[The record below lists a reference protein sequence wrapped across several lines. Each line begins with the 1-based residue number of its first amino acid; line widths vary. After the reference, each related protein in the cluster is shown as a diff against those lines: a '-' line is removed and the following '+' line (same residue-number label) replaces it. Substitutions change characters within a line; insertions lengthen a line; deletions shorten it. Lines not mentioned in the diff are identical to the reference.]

1 MRDLDA
7 ADLAQLGSRPDL
19 SSDEAEQIV
28 AAVSE
33 GRDAKVRAVA
43 VSTVARHAESLSTST
58 VESAWRAAVS
68 DADPGVRRRA
78 AEVAP
83 LVAAVGVDV
92 GADLARMVRSDE
104 VLVAEA
110 AAFAL
115 GELTPSAVAV
125 DAVGEQ
131 ARHHEDPLVRE
142 ACVAALGSLGDP
154 ASLPAVL
161 AGLSDRP
168 PVRRRAV
175 LALAAFD
182 GPEVEA
188 ALHTA
193 LNDRDWQVRQAAE
206 DLLA

>member
-19 SSDEAEQIV
+19 SSEEVEQIV

-33 GRDAKVRAVA
+33 GRGGKVRAVA
-43 VSTVARHAESLSTST
+43 VSTVARHAGSLPVST
-58 VESAWRAAVS
+58 VESAWRAAAG

-78 AEVAP
+78 VEVAP
-83 LVAAVGVDV
+83 LVAAAGVDV
-92 GADLARMVRSDE
+92 GADLARLVRSDE

-125 DAVGEQ
+125 DVLGEQ
-131 ARHHEDPLVRE
+131 ARDHDDPLVRE

-154 ASLPAVL
+154 ASLPAVV

-206 DLLA
+206 DLLG

>member
-19 SSDEAEQIV
+19 RSEEAEQIV

-33 GRDAKVRAVA
+33 GRGAKVRAVA
-43 VSTVARHAESLSTST
+43 LSSVARHAESLPTST
-58 VESAWRAAVS
+58 VESAWRAAVG

-83 LVAAVGVDV
+83 LVAATGVDV
-92 GADLARMVRSDE
+92 GADLARLVRSDE

-115 GELTPSAVAV
+115 GELAPSAVAV
-125 DAVGEQ
+125 DTLGEQ
-131 ARHHEDPLVRE
+131 ARNHEDPLVRE
-142 ACVAALGSLGDP
+142 ACVAALGSLGEP

-175 LALAAFD
+175 LALAAFE